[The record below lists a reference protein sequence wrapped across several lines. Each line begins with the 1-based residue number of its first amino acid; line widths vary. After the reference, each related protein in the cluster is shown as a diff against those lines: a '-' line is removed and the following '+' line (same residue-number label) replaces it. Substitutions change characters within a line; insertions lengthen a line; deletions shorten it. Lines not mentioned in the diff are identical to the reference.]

1 MEKLKF
7 FTRLY
12 STALDWTR
20 LHSTSLHFT
29 RLHSTALGCTR
40 LHLTVLDCTRL
51 HSTVLDCTRLHSTAI
66 SKSRLHFKTLD
77 CTSKPSSALRKSRL
91 HFTALNYT
99 FFLWTDSNSLFWLNW
114 VICLFCNLLFL
125 TVRVVNPSFLPKSFL
140 SPTQLVPYSFRTE
153 ALEPHPPPPSLGS
166 VWREW
171 GHQLGR

>member
-1 MEKLKF
+1 MEKLKL

-29 RLHSTALGCTR
+29 RLHSTALG
-40 LHLTVLDCTRL
+40 CTRL

-77 CTSKPSSALRKSRL
+77 CTSKPSL
-91 HFTALNYT
+91 HFV
-99 FFLWTDSNSLFWLNW
+99 SLDCTSQLSTIPSFCGMTEILYFWLNW

-153 ALEPHPPPPSLGS
+153 ALEPHPPSLLLGS